1 MNVRRLAQCYRCR
14 RLFSPRGDER
24 YCPDCAAEY
33 RRRGLLGDSRW
44 GSWRPLA
51 VVLGGAG
58 LLVLL
63 QGGEVVPT
71 LVALAL
77 VAAWYVYCRR

>member
-14 RLFSPRGDER
+14 RLFAPRGDER

-33 RRRGLLGDSRW
+33 RRRGLLGDSL
-44 GSWRPLA
+44 GSRRRPLA
-51 VVLGGAG
+51 IVLGGVG

-63 QGGEVVPT
+63 QGADLLPT
-71 LVALAL
+71 LLALGL
-77 VAAWYVYCRR
+77 VAAWYVYRRR